1 MEQPTSAEVIG
12 RNIGALMNRS
22 ILTLFAILASTTVA
36 SAQGT
41 SGTPEDRAACQAS
54 VQRFCTQAIQGGDMV
69 VLACLQQNRPR
80 ISKSCQQVLI
90 KYGQ

>member
-1 MEQPTSAEVIG
+1 MSRTIF
-12 RNIGALMNRS
+12 ALAAA
-22 ILTLFAILASTTVA
+22 FLAFNASA
-36 SAQGT
+36 SAQGTGT

-69 VLACLQQNRPR
+69 VLACLQQNRSR
-80 ISKSCQQVLI
+80 ISKPCQEVLV